1 MTKELLISQIEEE
14 IARLESIEYDNSI
27 VEFALEYFKHNPY
40 FSYES
45 LYDVDITGA
54 CIIYLWYHTNLD
66 EGLVQDAIL
75 RVTPVFEQIPANKI
89 RDVMT
94 ALAGIVLDNEDIL
107 VNVDLDHKTEEE
119 NRSYLSLLDARIT
132 MAYGLGN
139 VLDVA
144 PSYSYNFL
152 VCLYQLISIKEHML
166 EADEKGLITDLE
178 EIKNNSD
185 IIGST
190 AAFVSKMHAYKE
202 YYDDCQRQSE
212 EAVDEIL
219 SEQFLTP
226 EQKKKADST
235 ARKVVKET
243 LLKFEY
249 LKDIKAFLDSINNK
263 TQSLN
268 QKYVTRVRQKTKAI
282 NSYNGLIADLKALDE
297 DRECTSYE
305 SLVSKAKDEKIKK
318 QVLEYIYGLNMRH
331 YEPLEASYTALEQDK
346 KHDYERIFAK
356 HGIEVPFA
364 YLLTLTSTPSEI
376 NSSLT
381 SLRKMQITDSDMIL
395 EILSKATSDSISHLE
410 NLYERKIIDS
420 SFLITYPIVF
430 DSESSAYINVFKNV
444 NAFVSAG
451 LNPLYLNSSPKTL
464 LGDSTTI
471 KASIDSLKSRDLLS
485 AIDRNTNVGF
495 LTNSSLNELIE
506 KVSNLGHAKDLEEDI
521 NLLNIPA
528 KRWDRVALLNATGQ
542 EVDSESLSEVL
553 TNPTFIVPDAKLPE
567 YLEALNATP
576 KESVSTGN
584 KELLKTEL
592 V

>member
-1 MTKELLISQIEEE
+1 MTKELLISRIEEE

-94 ALAGIVLDNEDIL
+94 ALADIVLDNEDIL
-107 VNVDLDHKTEEE
+107 ANVDLENKTEDE

-139 VLDVA
+139 VLEVT
-144 PSYSYNFL
+144 PSSSYNFL
-152 VCLYQLISIKEHML
+152 VCLYQLISIKEHIL
-166 EADEKGLITDLE
+166 EADEKKLIVDLE
-178 EIKNNSD
+178 EIKNNSN

-226 EQKKKADST
+226 EQKKKAEST

-263 TQSLN
+263 T
-268 QKYVTRVRQKTKAI
+268 
-282 NSYNGLIADLKALDE
+282 
-297 DRECTSYE
+297 
-305 SLVSKAKDEKIKK
+305 
-318 QVLEYIYGLNMRH
+318 
-331 YEPLEASYTALEQDK
+331 
-346 KHDYERIFAK
+346 
-356 HGIEVPFA
+356 
-364 YLLTLTSTPSEI
+364 
-376 NSSLT
+376 
-381 SLRKMQITDSDMIL
+381 
-395 EILSKATSDSISHLE
+395 
-410 NLYERKIIDS
+410 
-420 SFLITYPIVF
+420 
-430 DSESSAYINVFKNV
+430 
-444 NAFVSAG
+444 
-451 LNPLYLNSSPKTL
+451 
-464 LGDSTTI
+464 
-471 KASIDSLKSRDLLS
+471 
-485 AIDRNTNVGF
+485 
-495 LTNSSLNELIE
+495 
-506 KVSNLGHAKDLEEDI
+506 
-521 NLLNIPA
+521 
-528 KRWDRVALLNATGQ
+528 
-542 EVDSESLSEVL
+542 
-553 TNPTFIVPDAKLPE
+553 
-567 YLEALNATP
+567 
-576 KESVSTGN
+576 
-584 KELLKTEL
+584 
-592 V
+592 